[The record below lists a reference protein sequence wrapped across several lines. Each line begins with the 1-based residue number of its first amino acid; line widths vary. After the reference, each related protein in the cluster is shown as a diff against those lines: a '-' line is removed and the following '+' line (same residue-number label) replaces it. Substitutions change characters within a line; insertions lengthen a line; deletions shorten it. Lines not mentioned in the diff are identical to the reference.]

1 MLVKRIKSI
10 LSPLFTSM
18 LCLLAVSGARA
29 ASAPERPPITGI
41 SYVRFAGLAGT
52 ATEDFYMHTLGLPR
66 IKAHTSEKNMNIFLV
81 SATQS
86 VQVVPVETPQPGSQL
101 LQIGLYTTDLD
112 SMAAYLKSKGVPSR
126 TTVDGL
132 EVHDPENHVIVF
144 RAAPLE
150 AAAPAQGYRFQV
162 SHRLVHAGIVV
173 HDRAAEDHFYKDILN
188 CHVYWHGGY
197 KDGIDDWVNMQV
209 PEGSDWI
216 EYMLNVPENADARTL
231 GGAYHISLDVNDI
244 QAANKMLLSYGWNPA
259 NGAPRLGLDAKWQI
273 NLHDPLG
280 TRVEVMEFAPVK
292 EPCCSPFTGTLPHD

>member
-1 MLVKRIKSI
+1 MKPSRFS
-10 LSPLFTSM
+10 
-18 LCLLAVSGARA
+18 LLTLIVCTLPAPSARA
-29 ASAPERPPITGI
+29 AAPERPPITGI
-41 SYVRFAGLAGT
+41 AYVRFAGLAGD
-52 ATEDFYMHTLGLPR
+52 ATTDFYMHTLGLPR
-66 IKAHTSEKNMNIFLV
+66 VKARAGGKEMNIFLV

-86 VQVVPVETPQPGSQL
+86 VQVVPVDTPRPGSQL
-101 LQIGLYTTDLD
+101 LQIGLYTSDLEAM
-112 SMAAYLKSKGVPSR
+112 SAYLKSKGVSSR
-126 TTVDGL
+126 ITEDGL
-132 EVHDPENHVIVF
+132 EVHDPENHILVF
-144 RAAPLE
+144 RTAPKDARE
-150 AAAPAQGYRFQV
+150 PAKGYGFQV

-209 PEGSDWI
+209 PEGADWI

-273 NLHDPLG
+273 NLHDPLA

-292 EPCCSPFTGTLPHD
+292 DPCCSPFTGTLPHE